1 MLDPNTL
8 ALLSLAGI
16 SPETAESAVT
26 GLALATVLSL
36 VTAIPTVMLA
46 RRKGRSVA
54 FWLVLALSFPLL
66 PLLVLW
72 LLPEIQE

>member
-16 SPETAESAVT
+16 SPENAESAIT
-26 GLALATVLSL
+26 GFALATVLTL
-36 VTAIPTVMLA
+36 VTAIPTVMLP

>member
-1 MLDPNTL
+1 MIDPNTL

-26 GLALATVLSL
+26 GLALATVLTL

-66 PLLVLW
+66 PLLALW

>member
-1 MLDPNTL
+1 MIDPNTL

-16 SPETAESAVT
+16 SPENAESAIT
-26 GLALATVLSL
+26 GFALATVLTL

>member
-26 GLALATVLSL
+26 GLALATVLTL

-66 PLLVLW
+66 PLLALW